1 MLIAAAA
8 TALRAFAPGD
18 AYTCGPDADPS
29 FWDMWVTPGC
39 EQTEAPATTII
50 KDSVLAPYVEDF
62 RKGVGDA
69 TKTMVTFWL
78 NMPDPNVQ
86 DTTTG
91 PGEAVSWL
99 QSNFLW
105 LAAVLMVGG
114 IAVGAIKMMMDMN
127 SKPLKAMMV
136 MLLRYFLTATV
147 GVILVAGGLT
157 IADAFSQMILEKAT
171 IGTSFVD
178 NIFSLFTNEAGVTS
192 AAILLLGLLIA
203 ALLAGLQCAIMIA
216 RGGSLIALV
225 ATLPVTA
232 AASGWDTGAEAFRK
246 QCGWILA
253 FIVYKPVA
261 AVIYGL
267 GFRLIGTDTNAAG
280 NGLLQVL
287 YGIALIGLAVLAL
300 PAVLRL
306 VMPVV
311 APAASGRGAGAAL
324 GGATAAIAAGAL
336 RR

>member
-1 MLIAAAA
+1 MLLSAAI
-8 TALRAFAPGD
+8 TAVRVLAPGD
-18 AYTCGPDADPS
+18 AYECGPGADPS
-29 FWDMWVTPGC
+29 FWDSWVTPGC
-39 EQTEAPATTII
+39 EQVEAPATTII

-62 RKGVGDA
+62 RNGVGDA
-69 TKTMVTFWL
+69 TKTMVSFWL

-91 PGEAVSWL
+91 PGEAISWL
-99 QSNFLW
+99 QSNLLW
-105 LAAVLMVGG
+105 LAALLMVGG
-114 IAVGAIKMMMDMN
+114 IGVGAVKLMVEQN
-127 SKPLKAMMV
+127 GKPLRAMV
-136 MLLRYFLTATV
+136 TMLMRYFLTTTL
-147 GVILVAGGLT
+147 GVIIVATCLT
-157 IADAFSQMILEKAT
+157 VADTVSHVVLDKAT

-192 AAILLLGLLIA
+192 AAILLLFLLVA

-216 RGGSLIALV
+216 RGGSLIVMV
-225 ATLPVTA
+225 ATLPLTA

-253 FIVYKPVA
+253 FVVYKPVA
-261 AVIYGL
+261 AVIYGV

-280 NGLLQVL
+280 NGVLQVL
-287 YGIALIGLAVLAL
+287 YGISLIGLAILAL
-300 PAVLRL
+300 PAALRL

-311 APAASGRGAGAAL
+311 APAASGRGAGAAMA
-324 GGATAAIAAGAL
+324 GAGAALAAGAL